1 MKLKKSKILGL
12 SVIEPSTMHE
22 DFRGTY
28 TEIYNKYELNKNGI
42 QIEFVQDDSVYS
54 RFNVLRGIHGDY
66 QTTKLISCLFGA
78 FYLVIVDVRKESDD
92 YMKWESFTLSSKN
105 RNSIL
110 IPAGYG
116 NAHYILSNEGA
127 IFHYKQTSYYNR
139 IDQFTL
145 NWKDNRVG
153 IYWPCENP
161 ILSERDA
168 GNSSF

>member
-1 MKLKKSKILGL
+1 MGVILDILTTNYIGQPANIL
-12 SVIEPSTMHE
+12 FYPCNGGVINL
-22 DFRGTY
+22 GTVTLPY
-28 TEIYNKYELNKNGI
+28 GY
-42 QIEFVQDDSVYS
+42 
-54 RFNVLRGIHGDY
+54 
-66 QTTKLISCLFGA
+66 
-78 FYLVIVDVRKESDD
+78 ESDD